1 MDTPPQTSL
10 GITALLGILLL
21 AGVTVGEALLLAYY
35 CTLSLDTI
43 DAQWQLPFM
52 VATPLAGLA
61 VIALVLV
68 CQTNRRFRGWL
79 VVWSLVAVGLP
90 LMLES
95 LSRHWIFVR

>member
-1 MDTPPQTSL
+1 VNAPAQTSL
-10 GITALLGILLL
+10 RVRALLGILLL
-21 AGVTVGEALLLAYY
+21 AGVTAAEALLLAYY
-35 CTLSLDTI
+35 CTLSLDSI

-68 CQTNRRFRGWL
+68 RQTNRRLRRWL
-79 VVWSLVAVGLP
+79 VFWSLVAVALP

-95 LSRHWIFVR
+95 LVRHWIFVR